1 MICFNPTPRKLWAPK
16 GSKPIQLVNGSHE
29 NVCFFG
35 AVSDDAAYCSITD
48 WINQDSFI
56 GFLIHMMQRYKKLV
70 LIVDRATHH
79 LRSKKVRMFVKD
91 AQGDLILW
99 QLPRKL
105 PELNPQE
112 HGWRSARKDVTY
124 KLFDVKKDLGFAV
137 IKHLESNFR
146 INLANFWG
154 Y

>member
-1 MICFNPTPRKLWAPK
+1 MISFNPTPRKLWAPK
-16 GSKPIQLVNGSHE
+16 GSKPIQFVNGSHE

-35 AVSDDAAYCSITD
+35 AVSDDAAHCSTTD

-56 GFLIHMMQRYKKLV
+56 EFLIDMLRQYRKLV
-70 LIVDRATHH
+70 LIIDRASHH
-79 LRSKKVRMFVKD
+79 LHSKKVRVFVKESK
-91 AQGDLILW
+91 GDLILW
-99 QLPRKL
+99 RLPKKL

-124 KLFDVKKDLGFAV
+124 KMFDVKKDLGLAV
-137 IKHLESNFR
+137 TNHLESNFR

-154 Y
+154 

>member
-1 MICFNPTPRKLWAPK
+1 MISFNPTPRKLWAPK

-35 AVSDDAAYCSITD
+35 AVSNDKAHCQTTD

-56 GFLIHMMQRYKKLV
+56 EFLICMMQRYRKLALV
-70 LIVDRATHH
+70 VDRASHH
-79 LRSKKVRMFVKD
+79 LHSKKVRVFVKELK
-91 AQGDLILW
+91 GDLILW

-112 HGWRSARKDVTY
+112 QGWRSARKDVTY
-124 KLFDVKKDLGFAV
+124 KLFPLKMDMGYA
-137 IKHLESNFR
+137 ITKHLEKNFR
-146 INLANFWG
+146 IDLFNFWS
-154 Y
+154 

>member
-1 MICFNPTPRKLWAPK
+1 MISFNPSARKLWAPK

-35 AVSDDAAYCSITD
+35 AVSDHSAHCVTTD

-56 GFLIHMMQRYKKLV
+56 EFLIYMLQRYCRIVLV
-70 LIVDRATHH
+70 VDRAAHH
-79 LRSKKVRMFVKD
+79 LHSEKVRRFIKEY
-91 AQGDLILW
+91 GKDLILW

-112 HGWRSARKDVTY
+112 QGWRSARKNVTY
-124 KLFDVKKDLGFAV
+124 KLFEMKKDMGLAV
-137 IKHLESNFR
+137 TKHLVSNFR

-154 Y
+154 

>member
-1 MICFNPTPRKLWAPK
+1 MISFSPFPRKLWAPR

-35 AVSDDAAYCSITD
+35 AVSEDAAYCSITD

-56 GFLIHMMQRYKKLV
+56 EFLIGMLQQYKKLV

-79 LRSKKVRMFVKD
+79 LRSKKVRMFVKEYGD
-91 AQGDLILW
+91 DLILW
-99 QLPRKL
+99 QLPKRL

-112 HGWRSARKDVTY
+112 QGWRSARKDVTW
-124 KLFDVKKDLGFAV
+124 KLFGLKEDMGLAVKT
-137 IKHLESNFR
+137 HLENNFR
-146 INLANFWG
+146 RDLFNFWS
-154 Y
+154 